1 MFANIFSYSVIC
13 LSILFMVSF
22 AVQKL
27 LKIKLNKISVLKGV
41 YVLHSNV
48 DILIH
53 ILSFATL
60 PLLVSSNFI
69 FTKLN
74 LLRKDSEENSS
85 LNARQH
91 STSQLFL
98 C

>member
-1 MFANIFSYSVIC
+1 
-13 LSILFMVSF
+13 MVSF
-22 AVQKL
+22 VVQKL
-27 LKIKLNKISVLKGV
+27 LKIKLNKIYVLKGV

-48 DILIH
+48 DILIY
-53 ILSFATL
+53 ILSFSTL

-74 LLRKDSEENSS
+74 LLRKDSEEKGS